1 MQKKEKKDPSQMR
14 HGYTTGA
21 CSTAATKAALI
32 ALITGEAQEESTIH
46 LPVGRDATFTIEKCE
61 MAERFVRAET
71 IKDAGDDPDATHKA
85 LIVSTVS
92 WMDTPGIILD
102 GGVGCWQSD

>member
-1 MQKKEKKDPSQMR
+1 MR

-32 ALITGEAQEESTIH
+32 ALITGEAQEEVTIY
-46 LPVGRDATFTIEKCE
+46 LPVGQDATFTMEKCE
-61 MAERFVRAET
+61 IDRECCCAET

-92 WMDTPGIILD
+92 WIDTPGIILM
-102 GGVGCWQSD
+102 GESVLGE